1 MSLAKHCAHV
11 KPVASA
17 TEVSGYLVG
26 STAFKAAGT
35 SDPRP
40 AGSIPVHLRQT
51 TARVSVASAPSQ
63 HIGHEIKW
71 QTIGRTSFPLTP
83 IGARY
88 DPHNLEAVAIG
99 V

>member
-1 MSLAKHCAHV
+1 MSLAKPRAHV
-11 KPVASA
+11 KPVAFA
-17 TEVSGYLVG
+17 AEVSGYLVG

-51 TARVSVASAPSQ
+51 TACVFASAPSQ

-83 IGARY
+83 IGARH